1 MLENHF
7 PLSAKICHDIEREG
21 TLRTY
26 KKGHTLYLQGEELD
40 TINFLLSGLICF
52 WVNTPDHDQ
61 MLLNI
66 SEPGTIMGDV
76 LLVDD
81 GVRAY
86 TCTALEDCTIYSVP
100 SSYMRSLASTNL
112 EFSQFLNQ
120 ALTHKLRQAMHSVYR
135 SRFSSKTQQLA
146 DILQELC
153 QVSRSDTVS
162 ITQAQL
168 AHMID
173 CSRPTIIAKL
183 KEFEE
188 KEIIRMRYGRIKVM
202 DIEKL
207 ELIADQEKA

>member
-1 MLENHF
+1 MLQNHF
-7 PLSAKICHDIEREG
+7 PLSAEICRDIEREG

-26 KKGHTLYLQGEELD
+26 KKGHTLYLQGEKLD
-40 TINFLLSGLICF
+40 TVNFLLSGLVCF

-61 MLLNI
+61 MLLSI

-86 TCTALEDCTIYSVP
+86 TCTALEDCSIFSVP
-100 SSYMRSLASTNL
+100 SNFMRNLAATNL
-112 EFSQFLNQ
+112 EFSQFLNH
-120 ALTHKLRQAMHSVYR
+120 ALTLKLRRAMHSVYR

-153 QVSRSDTVS
+153 SVNRSDTIA

-183 KEFEE
+183 KEFENQ
-188 KEIIRMRYGRIKVM
+188 KLIRMRYGRIKIIDM
-202 DIEKL
+202 TRL
-207 ELIADQEKA
+207 TALGA

>member
-21 TLRTY
+21 TLRAY

-40 TINFLLSGLICF
+40 TVSFLLSGLICL
-52 WVNTPDHDQ
+52 WINTPDHDQ

-66 SEPGTIMGDV
+66 SEPGTILGDL
-76 LLVDD
+76 LLVDH

-86 TCTALEDCTIYSVP
+86 TCTALEECTVFSVP
-100 SSYMRSLASTNL
+100 SSYMQNLAATNL

-120 ALTHKLRQAMHSVYR
+120 ALTQKLRKTMHSVYR

-146 DILQELC
+146 DILLELC
-153 QVSRSDTVS
+153 TVTRSDTVS

-173 CSRPTIIAKL
+173 CSRPTIIARL
-183 KEFEE
+183 KEFE
-188 KEIIRMRYGRIKVM
+188 KQNLIRMRYGRIKVM
-202 DIEKL
+202 NMEKL
-207 ELIADQEKA
+207 KTLENLVHE